1 MQELQNFRNQI
12 DKIDSE
18 IIELLSQRFEIVKK
32 VWEFKKENNII
43 PLQPW
48 RWQEVL
54 NSRILQ
60 AKEKWLKE
68 NLVESIWNEI
78 HKYALDLEK

>member
-32 VWEFKKENNII
+32 V
-43 PLQPW
+43 
-48 RWQEVL
+48 
-54 NSRILQ
+54 
-60 AKEKWLKE
+60 
-68 NLVESIWNEI
+68 
-78 HKYALDLEK
+78 